1 MASPISVVTEQ
12 LPKSQVGMTI
22 EVPAETVDATYDR
35 VLNRLTSKAKIE
47 GFRPGRAPRSLVEAR
62 LGPAVLREE
71 VVELMVPEV
80 VRQALEEKSLDPI
93 ESPDVEVLELERGR
107 PARLK
112 ATVSVMPEVSLGDAS
127 ALDVPLQ
134 SIEITDEML
143 ARRLEDLRQPL
154 AEITPVEREARTGDL
169 VIIDVEVEVD
179 GKVVESES
187 RKAMEAELKEGVLLP
202 ELLEVLPG
210 TFVGETRE
218 VSVKFPEDYSEPLLA
233 GMQATIKVTLQGVK
247 EKILP
252 PMDDA
257 TAKQL
262 SNGEHESVET
272 FRASTRAALEESAK
286 EMARLERES
295 ALVKGLVDASSV
307 EVPVALVDRELTSQL
322 ESMERSLNRQGL
334 KLDRYL
340 EYLGKNIDQWVAE
353 ERPEAEAR
361 LKIDLVLGEY
371 AKRQE
376 LEPSDAEV
384 MKYLEEQAA
393 QDDELKGQVDELKKS
408 QSARR
413 YFASRLRRRRVLD
426 RLAEGAE
433 PAEPA
438 ASKAEKV
445 PLQKAKKAVRQSK
458 SAPTQTEQEG
468 ESPPST

>member
-1 MASPISVVTEQ
+1 MASPLSVVTEQ

-62 LGPAVLREE
+62 LGPAVLRDE
-71 VVELMVPEV
+71 VVEMMVPEI

-93 ESPDVEVLELERGR
+93 ENPDVEVLELERGR

-112 ATVSVMPEVSLGDAS
+112 ATVSVMPEVKLGDAS
-127 ALDVPLQ
+127 ALDVPSQ
-134 SIEITDEML
+134 AIEITDEMVE
-143 ARRLEDLRQPL
+143 RRLEDLRQPL

-169 VIIDVEVEVD
+169 VVIDVEVKVD
-179 GKVVESES
+179 GAVVESES
-187 RKAMEAELKEGVLLP
+187 RKAMEAELKAGVLLP
-202 ELLEVLPG
+202 ELLAVLPG

-218 VSVKFPEDYSEPLLA
+218 AAVKFPGDYSDPQLA
-233 GMQATIKVTLQGVK
+233 GKEATIKVTVQGVK

-257 TAKQL
+257 TAAQL
-262 SNGEHESVET
+262 SKGEHENAES
-272 FRASTRAALEESAK
+272 FRASTRAKLEESAK
-286 EMARLERES
+286 EMAKLEREQ
-295 ALVKGLVDASSV
+295 ALVKGLVDISSV

-340 EYLGKNIDQWVAE
+340 EYMGKTIDQWVAE

-371 AKRQE
+371 AKRQD
-376 LEPSDAEV
+376 LEPSDEDV
-384 MKYLEEQAA
+384 MNFLGEQAG

-408 QSARR
+408 PSARR

-426 RLAEGAE
+426 RLAEGAG
-433 PAEPA
+433 
-438 ASKAEKV
+438 AS
-445 PLQKAKKAVRQSK
+445 AKGG
-458 SAPTQTEQEG
+458 APGSGSVGPPIDEG
-468 ESPPST
+468 HLTGPG